1 MSDTS
6 ARSISASGTTGGT
19 VSESGPYKCG
29 SHGEVVVFLK
39 RGQKFP
45 ACPNS
50 TSSKGHSTTWRMV
63 A

>member
-1 MSDTS
+1 
-6 ARSISASGTTGGT
+6 
-19 VSESGPYKCG
+19 
-29 SHGEVVVFLK
+29 VFLK

-63 A
+63 NCPDSKEHLIGRRFIFHK

>member
-1 MSDTS
+1 
-6 ARSISASGTTGGT
+6 
-19 VSESGPYKCG
+19 
-29 SHGEVVVFLK
+29 VFLK